1 MEPQDD
7 QKKLLE
13 VIAIFVTELKKRVG
27 NDYSFSTYEKYVFT
41 EKKIRSF
48 LKRKGK
54 NDILLKDI
62 TVEFIIDFDHY
73 LRTVDKNQHNTAV
86 KYCINLKRIINDCV
100 LRGYLARNPF
110 QFYKTRYKFVFP
122 VFLNEEEVNHLQT
135 LSLMKRSHLLV
146 RDLFIFQCYTG
157 LSYTDLISLSRND
170 ITERDNRLWII
181 KARQKTGIVAVI
193 PLLPQA
199 ANLIDKYNKSNPRQN
214 CIFPAYSIQKYNLY
228 LSKIGLEAGL
238 TKRLS
243 SHVGRR
249 TFGNLA
255 LTRGISINVI
265 SKILGHSST
274 LITEKI
280 YALTTASIIAL
291 EMDKWAK

>member
-1 MEPQDD
+1 MEQENGR
-7 QKKLLE
+7 KKLLA
-13 VIAIFVTELKKRVG
+13 VIKIFVSELKKRVG
-27 NDYSFSTYEKYVFT
+27 NDYTYSTYEKYVFT

-48 LKRKGK
+48 LKWKGK
-54 NDILLKDI
+54 NDIFLKDLTI
-62 TVEFIIDFDHY
+62 EFIVDFDHY

-100 LRGYLARNPF
+100 LRDYLTRNPF
-110 QFYKTRYKFVFP
+110 QLYKTRYKFVFP
-122 VFLNEEEVNHLQT
+122 IFLNEDEVNHIQT
-135 LSLMKRSHLLV
+135 LSLKNRSHVFV

-157 LSYTDLISLSRND
+157 LSYTDLASLSKND
-170 ITERDNRLWII
+170 ITERENRLWII
-181 KARQKTGIVAVI
+181 KARQKTGIISVI

-199 ANLIDKYNKSNPRQN
+199 LDLIEKYSKNNQPIN
-214 CIFPAYSIQKYNLY
+214 CIFPSYSIQKYNHY
-228 LSKIGLEAGL
+228 LSKIGQEAGL

-274 LITEKI
+274 VITEKI
-280 YALTTASIIAL
+280 YALTSASIISA
-291 EMDKWAK
+291 EMDKWG